1 MDGWELDSFVNVIAI
16 LYHIALWFGTVS
28 LLAIAV
34 YALCRIVAWVFGRV
48 RRLIGTERDFSA
60 YLWDRANGNAPHHV
74 SMVIVTSDDGWQAC
88 YLDGEKFFEAERIA
102 PWDQGMRRAGCIV
115 THRIVKQAWLDSLKG
130 TYPRMLADV
139 EFDDNP
145 LI

>member
-1 MDGWELDSFVNVIAI
+1 MNQLDSIVNALGV
-16 LYHIALWFGTVS
+16 LYHVALWFGTIS

-34 YALCRIVAWVFGRV
+34 YVLCRILALVFRHV
-48 RRLIGTERDFSA
+48 RH
-60 YLWDRANGNAPHHV
+60 LWDKVNENAPHHV

-102 PWDQGMRRAGCIV
+102 PWDQGMRRAGCTV
-115 THRIVKQAWLDSLKG
+115 THRIVEQAWLDSLKG